1 MFKNKIEPI
10 NDNISNKCK
19 YLIEL
24 SLNQN
29 MNNDNSSNNSNSSN
43 PIIIFTQQNYNEPI
57 VQTMVETNNNINI
70 QPIIIPHN
78 KFTYDYIFN
87 NFCSK
92 SENSGCCTGC
102 CYDEKYNI
110 NNTYRS
116 RGDCCEDICPECC
129 STF

>member
-1 MFKNKIEPI
+1 MDPEYTVIMVRGNEVEYYGKNHQEVIESMGMIQEKIEEQI
-10 NDNISNKCK
+10 NDGW
-19 YLIEL
+19 
-24 SLNQN
+24 
-29 MNNDNSSNNSNSSN
+29 
-43 PIIIFTQQNYNEPI
+43 
-57 VQTMVETNNNINI
+57 ETSGGI
-70 QPIIIPHN
+70 QSIIIPHN